1 MSCFKLNKN
10 RPVKMVSTH
19 ENSNWKNLSM
29 ELYELCITIIFA
41 LSHFGPLVSV
51 GDHRVQNDPV
61 TGGLVF
67 ENEIFFKIFSRPA
80 RLSFLKIGF
89 GYKSFTKFV
98 QMVVPGSKMAP
109 LQGGPGFEP

>member
-10 RPVKMVSTH
+10 RPVKMVSLH

-29 ELYELCITIIFA
+29 ELYQLCITIIFA

-67 ENEIFFKIFSRPA
+67 VKMKYA
-80 RLSFLKIGF
+80 LK
-89 GYKSFTKFV
+89 SS
-98 QMVVPGSKMAP
+98 PDLLGSVS
-109 LQGGPGFEP
+109 